1 MRFYLENFKGRIM
14 TMRVVFLQE
23 YGDHEAGWEGFIPRQ
38 LGRRLCQQE
47 ITIPDFGK
55 ETNSAYNALLKKKA
69 DEKADADEK
78 ARKKAEQK
86 AEREAKKKIKALKKK
101 ATTKRKT
108 AVSKKTKTREKSIIG
123 A

>member
-1 MRFYLENFKGRIM
+1 M
-14 TMRVVFLQE
+14 TMRVVFLKE
-23 YGDHEAGWEGFIPRQ
+23 YGDHEAGWEGFIPRP
-38 LGRRLCQQE
+38 LGQRLCQQD

-55 ETNSAYNALLKKKA
+55 ETNPGYIALLKKKA
-69 DEKADADEK
+69 DEKAAAEED

-101 ATTKRKT
+101 ATVKRKT
-108 AVSKKTKTREKSIIG
+108 AVSNKTKTREKSISG